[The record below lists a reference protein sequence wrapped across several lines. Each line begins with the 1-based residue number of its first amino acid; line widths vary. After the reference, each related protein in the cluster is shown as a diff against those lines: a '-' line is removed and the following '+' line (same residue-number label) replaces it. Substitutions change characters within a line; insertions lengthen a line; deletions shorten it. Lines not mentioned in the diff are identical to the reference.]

1 MHTGVF
7 TRCGCARPGA
17 LDRPAAAFR
26 EAGCHSGVKF
36 AVLTGTMAKK
46 PHRTPVPGPP
56 FIRLLAALA
65 DRAAP
70 RTGPDLS
77 DRLSQW
83 IDWTRAVALSR
94 ALDGRLPTPADD
106 APSALDGLAQE
117 CERVRAALVET
128 IHQPTPAG
136 KPVAVD
142 AIAYRQRC
150 LNVQRAML
158 TATGR
163 LRGLLRDQLAAGPG
177 ELPRLAEVDAVMEQ
191 ALSPREQ
198 QLLASVPALLG
209 AHFERLR
216 EESGSTDV
224 DPDSAWLQIFRKDMQ
239 AVLLAELDVRF
250 HPIEGLLAALR
261 PH

>member
-1 MHTGVF
+1 M
-7 TRCGCARPGA
+7 
-17 LDRPAAAFR
+17 
-26 EAGCHSGVKF
+26 
-36 AVLTGTMAKK
+36 TGTMAKTQ
-46 PHRTPVPGPP
+46 HRTPVPGPP

-65 DRAAP
+65 DRNAP

-83 IDWTRAVALSR
+83 IDWTRAVALSG
-94 ALDGRLPTPADD
+94 ALDGRLPAPVD
-106 APSALDGLAQE
+106 AA
-117 CERVRAALVET
+117 
-128 IHQPTPAG
+128 
-136 KPVAVD
+136 PVAVD
-142 AIAYRQRC
+142 ALAKECARVRATLVDSITAPPAAGKPVPTDPIAYRQRC
-150 LNVQRAML
+150 LTVQRAML

-163 LRGLLRDQLAAGPG
+163 LRGQLRDRLSAEPG
-177 ELPRLAEVDAVMEQ
+177 ELPRLAEVDAAMEQ

-198 QLLASVPALLG
+198 QLLAGVPALLG

-216 EESGSTDV
+216 EDAGSAEV
-224 DPDSAWLQIFRKDMQ
+224 DPDSGWLQLFRNDMQ

>member
-1 MHTGVF
+1 
-7 TRCGCARPGA
+7 
-17 LDRPAAAFR
+17 
-26 EAGCHSGVKF
+26 
-36 AVLTGTMAKK
+36 MAKK
-46 PHRTPVPGPP
+46 QHRTPVPGPP

-65 DRAAP
+65 DRNAP

-94 ALDGRLPTPADD
+94 ALDGRLPAPAH
-106 APSALDGLAQE
+106 AEPAAVAALAEE
-117 CERVRAALVET
+117 CARVRAGLVAT
-128 IHQPTPAG
+128 ITQPADPD
-136 KPVAVD
+136 KPVPVD
-142 AIAYRQRC
+142 PIAYRQRC
-150 LNVQRAML
+150 LTVQRAML

-163 LRGLLRDQLAAGPG
+163 LRGQLRDRLAAEPG
-177 ELPRLAEVDAVMEQ
+177 ELARLAEVDAAMEL

-209 AHFERLR
+209 LRFEHLR
-216 EESGSTDV
+216 ESAGSTEV
-224 DPDSAWLQIFRKDMQ
+224 DPDSGWLHNFRSDMQ
-239 AVLLAELDVRF
+239 AVLMAELDVRF

>member
-1 MHTGVF
+1 
-7 TRCGCARPGA
+7 
-17 LDRPAAAFR
+17 
-26 EAGCHSGVKF
+26 
-36 AVLTGTMAKK
+36 MAKK
-46 PHRTPVPGPP
+46 QHRTPVPGPP

-65 DRAAP
+65 DRNAP

-94 ALDGRLPTPADD
+94 ALDGRLPAPGEAEPAH
-106 APSALDGLAQE
+106 LDVLAAE
-117 CERVRAALVET
+117 CARLRAALVET
-128 IHQPTPAG
+128 ISQPSEAG
-136 KPVAVD
+136 RPVPVD

-150 LNVQRAML
+150 LTVQRAML
-158 TATGR
+158 SATGR
-163 LRGLLRDQLAAGPG
+163 LRGQLRDRLAAEPG

-216 EESGSTDV
+216 EDAGSSEV
-224 DPDSAWLQIFRKDMQ
+224 DPDSGWLQIFRKDMQ

>member
-1 MHTGVF
+1 
-7 TRCGCARPGA
+7 
-17 LDRPAAAFR
+17 
-26 EAGCHSGVKF
+26 
-36 AVLTGTMAKK
+36 MAKK
-46 PHRTPVPGPP
+46 QHRTPVPGPP

-65 DRAAP
+65 DRNAP

-94 ALDGRLPTPADD
+94 ALDGRLPAPAEGEP
-106 APSALDGLAQE
+106 AAVAALAEE
-117 CERVRAALVET
+117 CARVRAGLVAT
-128 IHQPTPAG
+128 ITQPADPG
-136 KPVAVD
+136 RPVPVD
-142 AIAYRQRC
+142 AVAYRQRC
-150 LNVQRAML
+150 LTTQRAML

-163 LRGLLRDQLAAGPG
+163 LRGQLRDRLAAEPG
-177 ELPRLAEVDAVMEQ
+177 ELARLAEVDAAMEQ

-209 AHFERLR
+209 LHFEHLR
-216 EESGSTDV
+216 ESAGSAEVDSDSG
-224 DPDSAWLQIFRKDMQ
+224 WLQNFRNDMQ
-239 AVLLAELDVRF
+239 AVLMAELDVRF

>member
-1 MHTGVF
+1 
-7 TRCGCARPGA
+7 
-17 LDRPAAAFR
+17 
-26 EAGCHSGVKF
+26 
-36 AVLTGTMAKK
+36 MAKK
-46 PHRTPVPGPP
+46 QHRTPVPGPP

-65 DRAAP
+65 DRNAP

-94 ALDGRLPTPADD
+94 ALDGRLPAVADA
-106 APSALDGLAQE
+106 APGSVETLDEE
-117 CERVRAALVET
+117 CARVRATLVESIT
-128 IHQPTPAG
+128 APPAAG
-136 KPVAVD
+136 KPAATD
-142 AIAYRQRC
+142 ATAYRQRC
-150 LNVQRAML
+150 LTAQRAML

-163 LRGLLRDQLAAGPG
+163 LRGLLRDRLSAGPG
-177 ELPRLAEVDAVMEQ
+177 ELPRLAEVDAAMEQ

-198 QLLASVPALLG
+198 QLMASVPALLG

-216 EESGSTDV
+216 DDAGTAEV
-224 DPDSAWLQIFRKDMQ
+224 DPDSGWLHLFRNDMQ
-239 AVLLAELDVRF
+239 TVLLAELDVRF

>member
-1 MHTGVF
+1 
-7 TRCGCARPGA
+7 
-17 LDRPAAAFR
+17 
-26 EAGCHSGVKF
+26 
-36 AVLTGTMAKK
+36 MAKK
-46 PHRTPVPGPP
+46 QHRTPVPGPP

-65 DRAAP
+65 DRNAP

-94 ALDGRLPTPADD
+94 ALDGRLPAVAEA
-106 APSALDGLAQE
+106 APGSIEALDEE
-117 CERVRAALVET
+117 CARVRTTLVESIT
-128 IHQPTPAG
+128 APPAAG
-136 KPVAVD
+136 KPVATD
-142 AIAYRQRC
+142 ATAYRQRC
-150 LNVQRAML
+150 LTVQRAML

-163 LRGLLRDQLAAGPG
+163 LRGLLRDRLSAGPG
-177 ELPRLAEVDAVMEQ
+177 ELPRLAEVDAAMEQ

-198 QLLASVPALLG
+198 HLLASVPALLG

-216 EESGSTDV
+216 DDAGTAEV
-224 DPDSAWLQIFRKDMQ
+224 DPDSGWLHVFRNDMQ

>member
-1 MHTGVF
+1 
-7 TRCGCARPGA
+7 
-17 LDRPAAAFR
+17 
-26 EAGCHSGVKF
+26 
-36 AVLTGTMAKK
+36 MAKK
-46 PHRTPVPGPP
+46 QHRTPVPGPP

-65 DRAAP
+65 DRNAP

-94 ALDGRLPTPADD
+94 ALDGRLPAVAESEAEPGSVD
-106 APSALDGLAQE
+106 ALDVE
-117 CERVRAALVET
+117 CARVRASLVDSIT
-128 IHQPTPAG
+128 APPAAG
-136 KPVAVD
+136 KPVATD
-142 AIAYRQRC
+142 ATAYRQRC
-150 LNVQRAML
+150 LTVQRAML

-163 LRGLLRDQLAAGPG
+163 LRGLLRDRLSAGPG
-177 ELPRLAEVDAVMEQ
+177 ELPRLAEVDAAMEQ

-198 QLLASVPALLG
+198 LLLASVPALLG

-216 EESGSTDV
+216 EDAGTTEV
-224 DPDSAWLQIFRKDMQ
+224 DPDSSWLHLFRNDMQ

>member
-1 MHTGVF
+1 M
-7 TRCGCARPGA
+7 
-17 LDRPAAAFR
+17 
-26 EAGCHSGVKF
+26 
-36 AVLTGTMAKK
+36 TGTMAKK
-46 PHRTPVPGPP
+46 QHRTPVPGPP

-65 DRAAP
+65 DRNAP

-94 ALDGRLPTPADD
+94 ALDGRLPAPAGSE
-106 APSALDGLAQE
+106 PTGVEALAEE
-117 CERVRAALVET
+117 CAKVRASLVQS
-128 IHQPTPAG
+128 IQSTPDAG
-136 KPVAVD
+136 APVRID
-142 AIAYRQRC
+142 PIAFRQRC
-150 LNVQRAML
+150 LTVQRAML

-163 LRGLLRDQLAAGPG
+163 LRGQLRDRLSQEPG
-177 ELPRLAEVDAVMEQ
+177 ELPRLAEVDAAMEQ

-198 QLLASVPALLG
+198 QLLASVPTLLG

-216 EESGSTDV
+216 DDAGGDGA
-224 DPDSAWLQIFRKDMQ
+224 DPDAGWLQIFRNDMQ
-239 AVLLAELDVRF
+239 AVLMAELDVRF